1 MRNKYLDKDISYLKL
16 NNDINNIFKDNNILK
31 IEDLWIKNRTYLRS
45 LGLSDNEIKQ
55 IIIKLELIG
64 LDLNKRKTK

>member
-16 NNDINNIFKDNNILK
+16 NNDINNLFKDNNILT
-31 IEDLWIKNRTYLRS
+31 IEDLWIKNRTYLKN

>member
-1 MRNKYLDKDISYLKL
+1 MRNKYLDEDISYLKL
-16 NNDINNIFKDNNILK
+16 NNDINNIFKDNNILT
-31 IEDLWIKNRTYLRS
+31 IEDLWIKNRTYLKN

>member
-1 MRNKYLDKDISYLKL
+1 MRNKYLDEDISYLKL

>member
-1 MRNKYLDKDISYLKL
+1 MRNKYLDEDISYLKL
-16 NNDINNIFKDNNILK
+16 NNDINNLFKDNNILK
-31 IEDLWIKNRTYLRS
+31 IEDLWIKNRTYLKN
-45 LGLSDNEIKQ
+45 LGLTDNEIKQ

>member
-1 MRNKYLDKDISYLKL
+1 MRNKYLDKDISYLNL
-16 NNDINNIFKDNNILK
+16 NNDINNLFKDNNILT
-31 IEDLWIKNRTYLRS
+31 IEDLWIKNRTYLKN

>member
-16 NNDINNIFKDNNILK
+16 NNDINSLFKDNNILT
-31 IEDLWIKNRTYLRS
+31 IEDLWIKNRTYLKN
-45 LGLSDNEIKQ
+45 LGLTDNEIKQ

>member
-16 NNDINNIFKDNNILK
+16 NNDINSVFKDNNILT
-31 IEDLWIKNRTYLRS
+31 IEDLWIKNRTYLKN